1 MGYHTCL
8 FVCRSQWDRVWL
20 AAVPSV
26 HRLSVCTSSP
36 VHVLHWSQYTVCLSN
51 LSVHL
56 LHSCQSDPRICLSP
70 ACLLGMWVQGGDEIG
85 GSRQK
90 ESWTCLCRLC
100 CWCHRWLLPC
110 SLWQLGWH
118 IWLLVRQKDD
128 RLFLF
133 SVFLGCSV
141 GAVSLDIYYLT
152 CFKPGIW
159 IDGCTDPPGVTVAV
173 HTSIRWAGVKN
184 RDDLLLRHRVCSPS
198 ELYAYKLTL
207 P

>member
-1 MGYHTCL
+1 M
-8 FVCRSQWDRVWL
+8 
-20 AAVPSV
+20 
-26 HRLSVCTSSP
+26 
-36 VHVLHWSQYTVCLSN
+36 
-51 LSVHL
+51 
-56 LHSCQSDPRICLSP
+56 
-70 ACLLGMWVQGGDEIG
+70 
-85 GSRQK
+85 
-90 ESWTCLCRLC
+90 
-100 CWCHRWLLPC
+100 
-110 SLWQLGWH
+110 
-118 IWLLVRQKDD
+118 RQKDD

-198 ELYAYKLTL
+198 ELYAYKLKL